1 MAFVLHDDA
10 FGANIN
16 LVVLAEEL
24 GSLIWMFQAVLLCGL
39 RLLFQLLLL
48 LLSADMALTVEI
60 VQYGEV
66 LDQLLDVWAEITP
79 ARRAGQYVTRPEIH
93 EAMLA
98 EGMAAGEDAGDFLFV
113 IILIKADRTSYFHPV
128 IVAS

>member
-1 MAFVLHDDA
+1 
-10 FGANIN
+10 
-16 LVVLAEEL
+16 
-24 GSLIWMFQAVLLCGL
+24 
-39 RLLFQLLLL
+39 
-48 LLSADMALTVEI
+48 MALTVEI

-66 LDQLLDVWAEITP
+66 LDQLLDIWAEITP
-79 ARRAGQYVTRPEIH
+79 ACRAGQYVTRPEIH